1 MSKRNITHKNIEE
14 ICDKDITICFTVSGT
29 FQGQFL
35 GRIVARLRNRFKQ
48 YVFIPATPFAT
59 FCFSSGDVKT
69 IEQLGDSFVLTIH
82 DSSVKKKKRRKKK
95 PNSTA
100 VAAETESIIDL
111 SNSVKVSEKNDL
123 EFKNDS
129 SEQKV

>member
-1 MSKRNITHKNIEE
+1 MSKRIITHKNIEE

-29 FQGQFL
+29 FQAQFL

-59 FCFSSGDVKT
+59 FCFSSGDVKK
-69 IEQLGDSFVLTIH
+69 IERLGDSFVLTIY

-95 PNSTA
+95 SNSTTP
-100 VAAETESIIDL
+100 VVETESVIDL
-111 SNSVKVSEKNDL
+111 SNTVKVSKEDDL
-123 EFKNDS
+123 KFKNDN

>member
-1 MSKRNITHKNIEE
+1 MSKRDITHKNIEE

-29 FQGQFL
+29 FQAQFL

-59 FCFSSGDVKT
+59 FCFSSGDVKK

-82 DSSVKKKKRRKKK
+82 DSSNKKKKRRKKK
-95 PNSTA
+95 SNSTA
-100 VAAETESIIDL
+100 SVVETGNVIDL
-111 SNSVKVSEKNDL
+111 SDSVKVSKEDDI
-123 EFKNDS
+123 EFKNNS
-129 SEQKV
+129 SEQKI